1 MAKFPS
7 NPNNFTSRRNFVGKI
22 GISLAAASLPF
33 SIKVSQSNASSA
45 YISNMNTNKKI
56 FIPVMLTT
64 YRENGAI
71 DYDGMSRLI
80 DFYLKAGAK
89 GFFAN
94 CLSSEMY
101 FLSDEEKLKLT
112 KFVVDQVGGTIP
124 VVASGS
130 FGDTIQAKA
139 DFTKRIH
146 DTGVDA
152 VILISAHFAEKQQ
165 SDTELLQHLD
175 DFLHQ
180 TKGISLGTYECPS
193 PYKRIITPDIMKF
206 LVSTGRF
213 IYHKDT
219 TEDIDQIKTK
229 LDLARNGN
237 LGLYNAHIG
246 SAAES
251 LQYGGAGLSPIAGNF
266 YPEIIT
272 WMCENAADP
281 MKKSD
286 VDWLQRELREAESKI
301 GNQYQLGARYFLSKR
316 GFTTAMVSRST
327 PGALAAEQRM
337 VLDDLIVKLETW
349 HNRLGI

>member
-1 MAKFPS
+1 MLKFS
-7 NPNNFTSRRNFVGKI
+7 KESSQNTSRRSFLAKVGA
-22 GISLAAASLPF
+22 GLAGAFMPF
-33 SIKVSQSNASSA
+33 NVQANKFTPSIT
-45 YISNMNTNKKI
+45 MRNTSDKI

-64 YRENGAI
+64 YHQDGSI
-71 DYDGMSRLI
+71 DYDGMSRLM
-80 DFYLKAGAK
+80 DFYLAAGAK

-112 KFVVDQVGGTIP
+112 KHVVDHVNGEIP

-130 FGDTIQAKA
+130 FGESIQAKA
-139 DFTKRIH
+139 DFTKQIK

-152 VILISAHFAEKQQ
+152 VILISAHFAEKEE
-165 SDTELLQHLD
+165 SDARFMQHLD
-175 DFLHQ
+175 DFMLQ
-180 TKGISLGTYECPS
+180 TKGIALGTYECPS
-193 PYKRIITPDIMKF
+193 PYKRIITPEVMKF
-206 LVSTGRF
+206 LVSSKRF

-229 LDLARNGN
+229 LDLAEGGK

-272 WMCENAADP
+272 WLCENATDP
-281 MKKSD
+281 QKKSD
-286 VDWLQRELREAESKI
+286 VDWLQQELREAEKKI
-301 GNQYQLGARYFLSKR
+301 GNQYQLGARYFLSQR
-316 GFTTAMVSRST
+316 GFSTTMVSRST
-327 PGALAAEQRM
+327 PETLASAQKK
-337 VLDDLIVKLETW
+337 VLDDLLHTVNSW
-349 HNRLGI
+349 HKRLGL